1 MVQLQ
6 YSAFDHSVWTHGA
19 ATVLC
24 VWSQCMNAWCSYST
38 RRLITV
44 YERMVQLQHFLAIEQ
59 QVLFACSYSTR
70 RLIIVCAV
78 CMQLQYFSA
87 FDHRVCTV
95 CMMQRQYFSGGG
107 GGRWPV
113 VQGVGGGV
121 KRTLILIRQGET
133 RVNVRGIILLNKLR
147 TGRWCTNKA
156 EKEREL
162 IYLSFRWWRFHPQS
176 VRALVS
182 PTKFF

>member
-1 MVQLQ
+1 M
-6 YSAFDHSVWTHGA
+6 HGA
-19 ATVLC
+19 ATVLG
-24 VWSQCMNAWCSYST
+24 VWSPCMNAWCSYST

-95 CMMQRQYFSGGG
+95 CMMQRQYFSGGEG
-107 GGRWPV
+107 GGEVAR
-113 VQGVGGGV
+113 GSGGWGW
-121 KRTLILIRQGET
+121 GEKNAYFNQT
-133 RVNVRGIILLNKLR
+133 RRNTRKCSGHNPFKQI
-147 TGRWCTNKA
+147 TN
-156 EKEREL
+156 R
-162 IYLSFRWWRFHPQS
+162 
-176 VRALVS
+176 
-182 PTKFF
+182 